1 MPIQNNKGHTLKV
14 ETNIGG
20 QIFHDEEV
28 RAEYYRTE
36 TPVRKTT
43 SYDMNV
49 FGSNQGQPEPAPE
62 PKIAKPFAKAK
73 PQQKRKS
80 KVVDAPE
87 FIPDEEMAD
96 ALNKDLANR
105 GIKSRKTKTTK
116 TTKTN

>member
-36 TPVRKTT
+36 VPVRKTT
-43 SYDMNV
+43 AYDMNV

-62 PKIAKPFAKAK
+62 KKVTKPFAKAK

-80 KVVDAPE
+80 KVVAAPE
-87 FIPDEEMAD
+87 FIPDADIAD

-105 GIKSRKTKTTK
+105 GIKSRKPKTK